1 MITYK
6 ISLIKKN
13 LILFFRKDKDKNKN
27 AKVYSEMQN
36 DIENDLN
43 YCTDENYYKEFINLR
58 VVQHSIE
65 YNDIA
70 LVYPQEHYN
79 VSPIEHYNVSPIEYD
94 TSDDDEEKV
103 KFIIK

>member
-13 LILFFRKDKDKNKN
+13 LILFFRKDKDKDKDKN
-27 AKVYSEMQN
+27 AKVYSELQN

-43 YCTDENYYKEFINLR
+43 YCIDENYYKEFINLC

-65 YNDIA
+65 DNDIA
-70 LVYPQEHYN
+70 LVYPQ
-79 VSPIEHYNVSPIEYD
+79 EHYNVSPIEYD